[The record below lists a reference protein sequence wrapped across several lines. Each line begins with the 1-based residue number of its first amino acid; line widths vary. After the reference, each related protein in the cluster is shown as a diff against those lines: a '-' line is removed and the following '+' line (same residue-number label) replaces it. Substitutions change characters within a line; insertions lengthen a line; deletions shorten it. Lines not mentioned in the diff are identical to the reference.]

1 MHINTLIFILYA
13 AMPTIEAA
21 FYSRR
26 LQLTK
31 LVNVLS
37 PAHALRRILLIN
49 FSFFISYSRILIIS
63 FA

>member
-1 MHINTLIFILYA
+1 MHYNTLISLVYA
-13 AMPTIEAA
+13 TMPTIEAA

-26 LQLTK
+26 LQLIK
-31 LVNVLS
+31 LVNILS